1 MTSPRKPY
9 LAGMTVATE
18 ACYAERS
25 YTGVET
31 VFSPGFSALS
41 ATDVL
46 VGYFDSTGVSIQ
58 LTKDLHF
65 SVALDGS
72 GAVTVTKIAFPS
84 ASPATPVTLWFFR
97 HTPATQGVDFDNL
110 GRFDPSVHERLADA
124 AAMRDAELRSQF
136 DRDIQP
142 FTTSSDGVDFR
153 PRVVRAADPVASYDL
168 ATKAYADLV
177 SGSDAAGQAAASA
190 LAAAGSATAA
200 AGSASAAAGSAAS
213 AATNA
218 ALLASPD
225 YGFFSDAPSATRD
238 YGSTWT

>member
-1 MTSPRKPY
+1 
-9 LAGMTVATE
+9 MTVATE

-31 VFSPGFSALS
+31 TFSPGFSALDPS
-41 ATDVL
+41 YVL

-58 LTKDLHF
+58 LTKDTHF
-65 SVALDGS
+65 SVALDGD

-84 ASPATPVTLWFFR
+84 ASPAVPVTLWFFR
-97 HTPATQGVDFDNL
+97 QTPATQGVDFDNL
-110 GRFDPSVHERLADA
+110 GRFDPSVHERIADA
-124 AAMRDAELRSQF
+124 GAMRDAELRSEF
-136 DRDIQP
+136 DRNQQP
-142 FTTSSDGVDFR
+142 FTTSSDAVDFR
-153 PRVVRAADPVASYDL
+153 PRKVRAADPVDTFDV
-168 ATKAYADLV
+168 ATKAYADTV
-177 SGSDAAGQAAASA
+177 SGSSAAGQAAASA
-190 LAAAGSATAA
+190 AAAASSATAAAGSATAA
-200 AGSASAAAGSAAS
+200 ASSASS